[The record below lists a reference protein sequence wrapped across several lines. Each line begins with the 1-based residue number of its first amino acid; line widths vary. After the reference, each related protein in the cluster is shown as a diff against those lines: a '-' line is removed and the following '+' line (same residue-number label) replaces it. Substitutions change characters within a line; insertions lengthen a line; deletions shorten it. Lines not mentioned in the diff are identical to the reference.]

1 MTWLRSV
8 LAALLLLAGVAQAA
22 SAQTTADAK
31 ADGKAF
37 GGSVID
43 RAKGAA
49 TTAPDASRVPGFNP
63 AATQSL
69 EDLAD
74 HPDRI
79 EGAARSAATG
89 NTAIR
94 TIEDS
99 MDNRARFS
107 PQEIKSILARSGE
120 ISETPLDYT
129 SGMSV
134 SGSKGNCVPLPPG
147 TGSVGTYMATC
158 NTGYTAEQKTAT
170 CQVPLEVRAEA
181 YRSSPLQ
188 RRPEGCLEAS
198 RPAA

>member
-1 MTWLRSV
+1 MTWLRPI
-8 LAALLLLAGVAQAA
+8 LGALLLLAGVAQAA

-120 ISETPLDYT
+120 ISETPPDHT
-129 SGMSV
+129 SSMSV
-134 SGSKGNCVPLPPG
+134 SGSKGKCVPLPPG
-147 TGSVGTYMATC
+147 PAPARPTTATC
-158 NTGYTAEQKTAT
+158 NT
-170 CQVPLEVRAEA
+170 P
-181 YRSSPLQ
+181 SP
-188 RRPEGCLEAS
+188 PT
-198 RPAA
+198 

>member
-1 MTWLRSV
+1 MTWLRPI
-8 LAALLLLAGVAQAA
+8 LGALLLLAGVAQAA

-107 PQEIKSILARSGE
+107 PQEIKRILARSGE
-120 ISETPLDYT
+120 ISETPLDYRSEEHT
-129 SGMSV
+129 SELQSLMRISYAV
-134 SGSKGNCVPLPPG
+134 FCLKQKQTAKS
-147 TGSVGTYMATC
+147 
-158 NTGYTAEQKTAT
+158 NTLTT
-170 CQVPLEVRAEA
+170 
-181 YRSSPLQ
+181 
-188 RRPEGCLEAS
+188 
-198 RPAA
+198 